1 MASQRNSKLPVVTE
15 AEHAVRSAGGQRAT
29 FNQRHVRRGN
39 WFADWAGRLGGSDV
53 YIGITGKEPT
63 ARKVRLLLDDW
74 IFEDVSTKDLG
85 GVLTEIFSTRGSS
98 SRDASTSGSSTSGS
112 STSGS
117 STSGSS
123 PSGATIRTKRLYL
136 LFPAQVLKVP
146 VGRSRY
152 SATRKPPPDAE
163 LSPWERALLVEGDGP
178 AAGSAGG
185 GA

>member
-15 AEHAVRSAGGQRAT
+15 AEHAVRSAGGQRAM

-85 GVLTEIFSTRGSS
+85 GVLTEIFSRRGSS
-98 SRDASTSGSSTSGS
+98 SRD
-112 STSGS
+112 S

-163 LSPWERALLVEGDGP
+163 LSPWERALLVQGDGP
-178 AAGSAGG
+178 AGGSADE

>member
-1 MASQRNSKLPVVTE
+1 MASQRNTKLPVVTE
-15 AEHAVRSAGGQRAT
+15 AEQAVRAAGGRRAT
-29 FNQRHVRRGN
+29 FHQRHVRRGN

-85 GVLTEIFSTRGSS
+85 GVLTEIFHAGAARGGP
-98 SRDASTSGSSTSGS
+98 AQ
-112 STSGS
+112 
-117 STSGSS
+117 
-123 PSGATIRTKRLYL
+123 GATIRAKRLYL

-163 LSPWERALLVEGDGP
+163 LSPWERALLVESDGP
-178 AAGSAGG
+178 VDG